1 MASFHLRTIF
11 VVIVFNLSILQRDAM
26 L

>member
-1 MASFHLRTIF
+1 MASFHHRTIF